1 VKITKSQLKQIIKE
15 ELSSV
20 LNEGWFDRM
29 NPFKKEPWPPRAPK
43 ASHMLLDPSG
53 GGKHSWTTKDDPR
66 LNQQSFDTDG
76 DGDVDKLDPEAV
88 FNALQADL
96 PRLKSAM
103 GSQRSQ
109 WTVERTMEEFGDEPP
124 MADEEEFKA
133 ALKARLASKNPKSE
147 QEAEDVFED
156 VYESFQQRS
165 PNY

>member
-1 VKITKSQLKQIIKE
+1 MKITKSQLKQIIKE
-15 ELSSV
+15 ELENV
-20 LNEGWFDRM
+20 LNEGWLDRM

-43 ASHMLLDPSG
+43 ASHMLLNPSG
-53 GGKHSWTTKDDPR
+53 GGEHSWTTKDDPR

-88 FNALQADL
+88 RRALQADT
-96 PRLKSAM
+96 
-103 GSQRSQ
+103 Q
-109 WTVERTMEEFGDEPP
+109 WTVEKTMEEFGDEPP

-133 ALKARLASKNPKSE
+133 VLKARLASKNPKSE

>member
-1 VKITKSQLKQIIKE
+1 MKITKSQLKQIIKE

-20 LNEGWFDRM
+20 LNEGWFDRI

-53 GGKHSWTTKDDPR
+53 GGKHSWTAKDDPR

-88 FNALQADL
+88 RRALQADT
-96 PRLKSAM
+96 
-103 GSQRSQ
+103 Q
-109 WTVERTMEEFGDEPP
+109 WTVEKTMEEFGDEPP